1 MTEERIEKAKRIL
14 NQGLKSQLMRGDR
27 TTQQCWEISLN
38 CVDRAIDEL
47 NQVKAE
53 KED

>member
-1 MTEERIEKAKRIL
+1 MEEERIEKVKRIL

-27 TTQQCWEISLN
+27 TSQQCWTISLN

-47 NQVKAE
+47 NQI
-53 KED
+53 KERED